1 MKRLVNNWIYN
12 PKEEITVST
21 LIDNKPLIGTKSGKI
36 IHLKNN
42 TPILEINLKQKLN
55 EVEELFMEDSF
66 NGIYSKPIK
75 IKNNFYVASENGKI
89 YKIDEKIKKSYNTK
103 ASIRANLTTDN
114 KHIYF
119 GNTNGTFYCLDL
131 NLKPIWKYNSKKSIE
146 SEALITN
153 TEIIFGTNSSLISLN
168 KKGKLL
174 WEIKTGEIIT
184 KPTIK
189 NNIIYIGSKDNNLY
203 LIRNGKIKEKYN
215 TEGEILSDILI
226 HDINKDSEKEIIIP
240 SSNSIIVTRSNLNEL
255 WNFPTDFF
263 ITAKPIITDL
273 TNNNKFELIVGS
285 QDGSVYIL
293 KGAGEEIIEFIPG
306 ISGIVQQ
313 TGHYSDIISAEPVKL
328 LGKKLFEFKLD
339 SAVINIEN
347 IKNKIIATTRNKIY
361 EIGVNQWHN

>member
-12 PKEEITVST
+12 PEEEITVST

-42 TPILEINLKQKLN
+42 KPILEINLKQKLN
-55 EVEELFMEDSF
+55 KVEELFLEDTSDS
-66 NGIYSKPIK
+66 IYSKPIK
-75 IKNNFYVASENGKI
+75 IKDHIYVASENGKI
-89 YKIDEKIKKSYNTK
+89 YKIKDKIKKTYNTK
-103 ASIRANLTTDN
+103 SSIRSNLTTDN

-119 GNTNGTFYCLDL
+119 GNTQGIFFCLDL
-131 NLKPIWKYNSKKSIE
+131 NLKPIWKYNTKKIIE
-146 SEALITN
+146 SEASITN
-153 TEIIFGTNSSLISLN
+153 KEIIFGTSESLISLN
-168 KKGKLL
+168 KKGKLN
-174 WEIKTGEIIT
+174 WEIKSGEIIA

-189 NNIIYIGSKDNNLY
+189 NNSIYAGSKDKNLY

-215 TEGEILSDILI
+215 TDGEILSNILI
-226 HDINKDSEKEIIIP
+226 QDINKDSEKEIIIP
-240 SSNSIIVTRSNLNEL
+240 SSNSIIVTRKNLNEL

-285 QDGSVYIL
+285 QDGSIYVL
-293 KGAGEEIIEFIPG
+293 KGEGEQIIEFIPG

-313 TGHYSDIISAEPVKL
+313 TGHYSDIINAEPIKIQ
-328 LGKKLFEFKLD
+328 GKKLFEFKLD

-361 EIGVNQWHN
+361 EIEVK